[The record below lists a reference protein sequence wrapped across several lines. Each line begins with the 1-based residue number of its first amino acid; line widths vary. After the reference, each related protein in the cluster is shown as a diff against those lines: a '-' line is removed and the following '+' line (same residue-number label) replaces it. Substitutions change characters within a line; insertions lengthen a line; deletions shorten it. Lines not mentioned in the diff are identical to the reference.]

1 MRVWKVV
8 GVTAVGL
15 AVAAAGAVW
24 APGVSGRESKPGQD
38 ATIDRQK
45 PDQQSE
51 QKVTVQKKDG
61 KTAVIVGEGD
71 GPTVFSLTEGGPQAF
86 ALAEA
91 LGQAGGSR
99 LGVQIRDVVKDD
111 VAKMK
116 LGSESGA
123 VIEDVTE
130 SSAAAKAGLKA
141 GDVVVQFDGETV
153 RSASQF
159 ARLVR
164 ETPPGR
170 TVKMSVMRGGSRVEL
185 SATPEAQ
192 SGPMAWIGEGVRPD
206 AEALRADAE
215 RLRAEIER
223 DVRERQRAPREY
235 QFRVQPRVEA
245 DALRD
250 RLMWFG
256 DAGPLGL
263 VMGRGRLGVSIQGLT
278 PELAEYFGVKDGVL
292 VSSVE
297 KDSPAAKAGIK
308 AGDVITSVDGQSV
321 ADGSALV
328 DQLRAKDGDVSIG
341 ISRDRKALTLKAT
354 LEKPT
359 APRGRIVVRRNV
371 I

>member
-1 MRVWKVV
+1 MRVWKLA
-8 GVTAVGL
+8 GVTVVGL
-15 AVAAAGAVW
+15 AVVAAGAAW
-24 APGVSGRESKPGQD
+24 APGVSGLGRQPGQD
-38 ATIDRQK
+38 ATIDQQK

-51 QKVTVQKKDG
+51 QKVVVQKKDG

-71 GPTVFSLTEGGPQAF
+71 GPKVFSLTEGGPQAF

-185 SATPEAQ
+185 SATPEAP
-192 SGPMAWIGEGVRPD
+192 SGPMAWVGEGMRP
-206 AEALRADAE
+206 DAE

-223 DVRERQRAPREY
+223 DVRERQRDPRAY

-321 ADGSALV
+321 ADGSALM

-341 ISRDRKALTLKAT
+341 VSRDRKAMTLKAT